1 MLSLP
6 HPQVCCSAASAAGML
21 CDVRLRVSRVPL
33 EPFCQ
38 LLVSSPCCDTE
49 APSLPGLG
57 AARWGPRSARGAA
70 GGPVSPGLVE
80 IFLLRAA
87 AAACGWPL
95 PASRCFPWCGQIP
108 AAQGR
113 GGTEL
118 KTPVPG
124 AGGAAV
130 GRTQRGAAAGGPRRG
145 QKEGRG
151 HAGAP

>member
-6 HPQVCCSAASAAGML
+6 HPQARCSAAGAAGLL
-21 CDVRLRVSRVPL
+21 CAVRLRVSRVPL
-33 EPFCQ
+33 VPFCQ
-38 LLVSSPCCDTE
+38 LPVSSLCCDPE

-80 IFLLRAA
+80 IFLLPA

-95 PASRCFPWCGQIP
+95 PALWFWANPCCSGKR
-108 AAQGR
+108 
-113 GGTEL
+113 GTEL
-118 KTPVPG
+118 ETPIPG

-130 GRTQRGAAAGGPRRG
+130 GRTQRGAAAGGPRCG
-145 QKEGRG
+145 QREGRG